1 MVHKELISLRNTIE
15 FFKKNN
21 EILEIQKPVSPIYE
35 ISGLQM
41 ALENGPALLFNNIE
55 GFPGVRDIANIFAR
69 RERVARLFGLDDHK
83 KFKFKILEAMKNP
96 IPPRVVEAAP
106 CQEVIIK
113 DNIDVP
119 ATLPLIKH
127 TEYDGGRM
135 LGGGNTFLSGK
146 YFYGGSHLSFNRMSF
161 RGKNWSGVH
170 AFYGTHL
177 GEALMEHRGEKVPAT
192 VNIGTPPAVMTIAG
206 GTVMPLIIPKG
217 TDKVGIAGGLQG
229 FPVDIVKAKTVDAY
243 SIAEAEW
250 VIEGYFD
257 TSQRVWETD
266 EAEKLDKYAVAPF
279 FPEWPGYMGRAI
291 KGFKF
296 QATAITHRKDR
307 PIFFTPLAHSYEGD
321 DLCALFREACFFEM
335 ANRLIPGFVV
345 DVNILHAITPRA
357 GVVFQIKKRRQG
369 DELYQRNLITAA
381 FGVTQG
387 LYMVIVVDE
396 DIDIYSAD
404 DVLWA
409 ISTRVNYDK
418 GLMRGTVEGRGSPM
432 LPIER
437 VGLTGKEIAG
447 STYMGGLGIDATIP
461 YGSEADFQRA
471 KYPADKVD
479 LNKWLSPEEITSV
492 RNQQNDFAKIW
503 AKRGG

>member
-1 MVHKELISLRNTIE
+1 MIQNQLVSLRNTVD
-15 FFKKNN
+15 FLKKNK
-21 EILEIQKPVSPIYE
+21 EILEVQKPVSPIYE
-35 ISGLQM
+35 ISGIQM
-41 ALENGPALLFNNIE
+41 ALENGPALLFNNID

-69 RERVARLFGLDDHK
+69 RERVAKLFGIDEHK
-83 KFKFKILEAMKNP
+83 NLKSKILEAMKNP
-96 IPPRVVEAAP
+96 VAPRVVEVAP
-106 CQEVIIK
+106 CQEVIIR

-119 ATLPLIKH
+119 ATMPLIKH

-135 LGGGNTFLSGK
+135 LGGGNTFIGSK
-146 YFYGGSHLSFNRMSF
+146 YFFGGTHLSFNRMSF
-161 RGKNWSGVH
+161 RGKSWSGVH

-177 GEALMEHRGEKVPAT
+177 GETLMEHRGEKIPAT
-192 VNIGTPPAVMTIAG
+192 INIGTPPAVMVIAG

-217 TDKVGIAGGLQG
+217 TDKVAIAGGLQG
-229 FPVDIVKAKTVDAY
+229 FPVDVVPAKTVDAY

-266 EAEKLDKYAVAPF
+266 EAEKLEKYAVAPF

-296 QATAITHRKDR
+296 QATAITHRQDR
-307 PIFFTPLAHSYEGD
+307 PIFFTPLAHSFEGD
-321 DLCALFREACFFEM
+321 DLCAYFREACFYEM

-357 GVVFQIKKRRQG
+357 GVVFQVKKRRPG

-381 FGVTQG
+381 FGATQG
-387 LYMVIVVDE
+387 LYLVVVVDE

-409 ISTRVNYDK
+409 ITTRVNPEK
-418 GLMRGTVEGRGSPM
+418 GIMRGSVGGRGSPM

-437 VGLTGKEIAG
+437 VGLTGKEVAG

-461 YGSEADFQRA
+461 YGSQADFQRA
-471 KYPADKVD
+471 KYPVDKVD
-479 LNKWLSPEEITSV
+479 LARWFSPDEITAVKNRQS
-492 RNQQNDFAKIW
+492 DFAKLW
-503 AKRGG
+503 ASRGG

>member
-1 MVHKELISLRNTIE
+1 MKHLISLRNAVGFLRE
-15 FFKKNN
+15 NN
-21 EILEIQKPVSPIYE
+21 EILEVERPVSPIYD
-35 ISGLQM
+35 ISGIQM

-55 GFPGVRDIANIFAR
+55 GYPGVRDIANIFAR
-69 RERVARLFGLDDHK
+69 RERVARLFGAGQYRDI
-83 KFKFKILEAMKNP
+83 KFKILQGMKKP
-96 IPPRVVEAAP
+96 IPPRVVEHAP
-106 CQEVIIK
+106 CQEAVITE
-113 DNIDVP
+113 NIDVP
-119 ATLPLIKH
+119 ATMPLIKH

-135 LGGGNTFLSGK
+135 LGGGNTFIGPD
-146 YFYGGSHLSFNRMSF
+146 YFFGGTHLSFNRMSF

-177 GEALMEHRGEKVPAT
+177 GETLMEHRGQKVPAT
-192 VNIGTPPAVMTIAG
+192 INIGTPPAVMVIAG

-217 TDKVGIAGGLQG
+217 TDKAAIAGGLQG
-229 FPVDIVKAKTVDAY
+229 FPVDIVRAKTVDAY

-257 TSQRVWETD
+257 TAQRVWETD

-307 PIFFTPLAHSYEGD
+307 PIFFTPLAHSFEGD
-321 DLCALFREACFFEM
+321 DLCAIWREACFYEM

-357 GVVFQIKKRRQG
+357 GVVFQVKKRRPG
-369 DELYQRNLITAA
+369 DESYQRNLITAA
-381 FGVTQG
+381 FGATQG
-387 LYMVIVVDE
+387 LYLVVVVDE

-409 ISTRVNYDK
+409 ITTRVNPEK
-418 GLMRGTVEGRGSPM
+418 GIMRGSVGGRGSPM

-437 VGLTGKEIAG
+437 VGLTGKEVAG
-447 STYMGGLGIDATIP
+447 STYMGGLGLDATIP

-471 KYPADKVD
+471 KYPVDKVD
-479 LNKWLSPEEITSV
+479 LKKWFTPAQLTSV
-492 RNQQNDFAKIW
+492 RNTQSDFAKVW
-503 AKRGG
+503 ARRGG